1 MTNDINFRNF
11 DCLITDCTG
20 LSLEFFYST
29 RNVVELILQKIKRK
43 LKRVREKLNL
53 VENMVRNKIG
63 PILDVENLDL
73 ELLFNFQYQKSEYIE
88 KLFLPEFPKID
99 IDNIFLSLFK

>member
-1 MTNDINFRNF
+1 
-11 DCLITDCTG
+11 
-20 LSLEFFYST
+20 
-29 RNVVELILQKIKRK
+29 
-43 LKRVREKLNL
+43 
-53 VENMVRNKIG
+53 MVRNKIG

-88 KLFLPEFPKID
+88 KLFLPEFPKTD